1 MRYDRVKSIFAGN
14 FDQESAIEAAVELYG
29 VDATTAVA
37 HCALE
42 AYVDRREADHQ
53 FWFRIFAQLRGIPL
67 SDSKH

>member
-1 MRYDRVKSIFAGN
+1 MSNDRLKNIFAGN
-14 FDQESAIEAAVELYG
+14 FDQESAIEVAVELYG
-29 VDATTAVA
+29 VNATTAVA

-42 AYVDRREADHQ
+42 AYVDRREADHE

>member
-1 MRYDRVKSIFAGN
+1 MRYNRVKSIFAGN

-42 AYVDRREADHQ
+42 AYVDRREADHE

>member
-1 MRYDRVKSIFAGN
+1 MKSIFAGN
-14 FDQESAIEAAVELYG
+14 FDQESAIKAAVELYG

-53 FWFRIFAQLRGIPL
+53 FWFRIFAHLKGIPL
-67 SDSKH
+67 SDSRH

>member
-1 MRYDRVKSIFAGN
+1 MKSIFAGN
-14 FDQESAIEAAVELYG
+14 FDQESAIEAAVELHG

-53 FWFRIFAQLRGIPL
+53 FWFRIFAHLKGIPL
-67 SDSKH
+67 SDSTH

>member
-29 VDATTAVA
+29 VDATAAVA

-42 AYVDRREADHQ
+42 AYVDRREADHES
-53 FWFRIFAQLRGIPL
+53 WFRIFAHLKGIPL

>member
-14 FDQESAIEAAVELYG
+14 FDQESAIEAAIELYG

-42 AYVDRREADHQ
+42 AYFDRREADHE
-53 FWFRIFAQLRGIPL
+53 FWFRIFARLKGIPL